1 MTVLIIILAALV
13 VLLLIYVIATFNG
26 LIRLKNRAE
35 EGYSD
40 IDVQLK
46 RRHDLIPNL
55 VETVKGYAS
64 HERQVF
70 ENVTAARSNAVAAQ
84 GPEAQ
89 AQAENALSGALR
101 QLFAVAEA
109 YPELK
114 ASQNF
119 IELQDEI
126 TDTED
131 KIQAAR
137 RFYNMTV
144 RDLNTKVET
153 FPPRLIAGP
162 AGVSKRDF
170 FELEDRA
177 DREVPAVSFE
187 APPAPRG

>member
-1 MTVLIIILAALV
+1 VTVVIIILVAIL
-13 VLLLIYVIATFNG
+13 VLLVIYAIATYNS

-55 VETVKGYAS
+55 VETVKGYAA

-70 ENVTAARSNAVAAQ
+70 ENVTAARSNAVAAR
-84 GPEAQ
+84 GPEQ
-89 AQAENALSGALR
+89 RAEAEGALTGALR

-109 YPELK
+109 YPDLK
-114 ASQNF
+114 ANQNF

-137 RFYNMTV
+137 RFYNSTV
-144 RDLNTKVET
+144 MELNTKVET
-153 FPPRLIAGP
+153 VPARFIAGP

-170 FELEDRA
+170 FELEDQR

-187 APPAPRG
+187 PRSQT